1 MPILCEIVTQE
12 RLVFSEEV
20 DSVNVPGVEGRM
32 GILPNHAPLLTT
44 LSVGELVVSQDGV
57 EQVFA
62 IGGGVLDVGPTKVTV
77 LADVAEHSEE
87 IDQARAEKAKEEAE
101 RLLAEGVDKTTNP
114 DEYMRLME
122 SIQRANLRLNTVRK
136 RGGSGNRFQN

>member
-44 LSVGELVVSQDGV
+44 LSVGELIISQDGV
-57 EQVFA
+57 EQAFA

-77 LADVAEHSEE
+77 LADVAEHSDE
-87 IDQARAEKAKEEAE
+87 IDQERAERAKEEAE
-101 RLLAEGVDKTTNP
+101 RLLAEGVDRTTNP

-122 SIQRANLRLNTVRK
+122 SLQRANLRLDTVRK
-136 RGGSGNRFQN
+136 RNSGGNRFQN

>member
-44 LSVGELVVSQDGV
+44 LSVGELVIKQNGA
-57 EQVFA
+57 EQTFA

-77 LADVAEHSEE
+77 LADVAEHSDE
-87 IDQARAEKAKEEAE
+87 IDQERATRAKEEAE
-101 RLLAEGVDKTTNP
+101 RLLAEGVDKTTDP

-122 SIQRANLRLNTVRK
+122 SLQRANLRLSTVKK